1 MRAIACEH
9 GSVELRDLEYFL
21 ACVEEGSVTRASRRV
36 HVAQPTLSHALARLE
51 REVGER
57 LLERGPRAACRPTDA
72 GRFLEARARAALS
85 QVRAFDED
93 LAAVRGVV
101 RGTLRIG
108 SIQTLNVTLLP
119 EPLARF
125 VRAHPAIVLSVRTY
139 RTGEVADAVR
149 SGRIDVG
156 LVAGLPVSA
165 QPGLSTKLLYEE
177 EFVLVVRSDDPLGRR
192 RRIALREVSERP
204 MLLAAPGTYTW
215 EVVVDAC
222 RRAGCSPRVVLSLD
236 SGEALRETVRAG
248 LGLTLLPRSYVPSSD
263 QSLRGIPIL
272 DPAPRRQVYALRS
285 DVSSRAADAFVDTL
299 ADYVGKSMLRASR

>member
-1 MRAIACEH
+1 
-9 GSVELRDLEYFL
+9 VELRDLEYFL
-21 ACVEEGSVTRASRRV
+21 ACVEEGSITGASRRV

-51 REVGER
+51 QEVGER
-57 LLERGPRAACRPTDA
+57 LLDRGPRAACRPTDA
-72 GRFLEARARAALS
+72 GRLLEARARAALS

-125 VRAHPAIVLSVRTY
+125 VRAHPGIDVSVRTF
-139 RTGEVADAVR
+139 RTGEIADAVR

-156 LVAGLPVSA
+156 LVAGLPLSA
-165 QPGLSTKLLYEE
+165 QAGMSAKLLYDE

-192 RRIALREVSERP
+192 RRIALGDVRQRP
-204 MLLAAPGTYTW
+204 MLVAAPGTYTW
-215 EVVVDAC
+215 EVVLAAC
-222 RRAGCSPRVVLSLD
+222 KRAGFSPNVVLSLD

-248 LGLTLLPRSYVPSSD
+248 IGLTLLPKSYVPSSD
-263 QSLRGIPIL
+263 RGLRGIPI
-272 DPAPRRQVYALRS
+272 DEPAPRRQVFALRA
-285 DVSSRAADAFVDTL
+285 DVSSRAADAFV
-299 ADYVGKSMLRASR
+299 AAIVEHAAGRAAGHRSGGRH